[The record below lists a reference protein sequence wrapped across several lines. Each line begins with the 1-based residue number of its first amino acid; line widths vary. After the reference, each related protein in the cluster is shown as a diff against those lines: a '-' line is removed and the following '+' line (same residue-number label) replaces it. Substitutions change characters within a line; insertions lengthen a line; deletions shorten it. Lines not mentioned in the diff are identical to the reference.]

1 MLPLSIK
8 IKIRKRRAACK
19 ATILLILGVQFTMA
33 DEIFDDVDDWPIA
46 KRKRVELSL
55 LDDSIADV
63 TQYKKTALKRWRSA
77 QIDELQAI
85 PSTVKRSGGN
95 AKREVAQAKI
105 QEEKER
111 IQQEVWQAWEDND
124 LKKEPFACRRCP

>member
-1 MLPLSIK
+1 
-8 IKIRKRRAACK
+8 
-19 ATILLILGVQFTMA
+19 MA
-33 DEIFDDVDDWPIA
+33 DEFFDDVDEWPIA

-124 LKKEPFACRRCP
+124 LKKELFACRRCP